1 MKGRSAPEQKN
12 SGLENADN
20 VGSQFAGAGI
30 GVARSRPQ

>member
-20 VGSQFAGAGI
+20 VGSESAGAAVG
-30 GVARSRPQ
+30 ATRSRRQ